1 MYHAHWLAIQLAR
14 DVIDA
19 NNSHAPSFFCLPQ
32 RLLTGGEDF
41 CDTPNFRMDF
51 WTVSLILGT
60 DVAYSMKNFWK
71 AIRDSLHH
79 APAIVLATLCSVGI
93 AFLWSSNITALYPVI
108 DMTLKGES
116 VQSWLERKIESS
128 QAKIQSLQDN
138 RDRTLTADPNA
149 LTVALDKAI
158 RGEEK
163 LRDWNE
169 TGLTWANTC
178 LPRDPFQTICC
189 IMGVLVVS
197 TLVKHMLMLAND
209 LLIGHVSTSI
219 VRGLRTRVFDA
230 ALSMDKK
237 TYQNF
242 GTSGMLAA
250 ITSAA
255 DGLAS
260 GLMALF
266 GAAVREPLRVVACL
280 AAAFYICPRLLML
293 SVVLA
298 PLLIV
303 IVLYFNRKIRSI
315 ASTILGRNAG
325 FHEVLLEALS
335 NVFTVQ
341 AFTMEKHENERFQ
354 DCTKGMRKASMKM
367 IFYTGLSKP
376 FTELVG
382 IGMVA
387 ITVCAG
393 AFLVVNKQTHIGF
406 LRICE
411 NPLSVT
417 DLLIFFGLLIGASD
431 PLRKLSGV
439 SVSIYSGA
447 MSANLLYGILQ
458 SKLELVQPENPVPLN
473 GRHENISV
481 RAVSFHYHQAHPV
494 LNEVDLEIPFG
505 KAIVVLGPNGCGK
518 STLIQLLGRY
528 YDPTSGSVQMDGVDL
543 RNIAT
548 QDIRRKIALVSQST
562 ELFNRSVLENI
573 QYGSPASTR
582 EEAIEAA
589 RLAHAHQF
597 ITDSLSEGYETIVGQ
612 SGQRLSGGQRQRIAL
627 ARAILRKPE
636 ILILDESTSQI
647 DMASE
652 IQIRETLQSIKGQL
666 TIIIITHREALIA
679 LADDVYHMKD
689 GYLTAAS
696 PNVQTS
702 AA

>member
-1 MYHAHWLAIQLAR
+1 
-14 DVIDA
+14 
-19 NNSHAPSFFCLPQ
+19 
-32 RLLTGGEDF
+32 
-41 CDTPNFRMDF
+41 
-51 WTVSLILGT
+51 
-60 DVAYSMKNFWK
+60 MKNFWK

-79 APAIVLATLCSVGI
+79 APAIVLATLCSIGI
-93 AFLWSSNITALYPVI
+93 AFIWSSNITALYPVI
-108 DMTLKGES
+108 SMTLNGES
-116 VQSWLERKIESS
+116 VQSWFEQKINSS
-128 QAKIQSLQDN
+128 QAKIQSLKDV
-138 RDRTLTADPNA
+138 RDQ
-149 LTVALDKAI
+149 TVAPADTAGNVAIDKSI
-158 RGEEK
+158 RDEQ
-163 LRDWNE
+163 DIQAWNE
-169 TGLTWANTC
+169 TYLAWANRC
-178 LPRDPFQTICC
+178 LPRDPFRTICC
-189 IMGVLVVS
+189 IMGLLVLS

-209 LLIGHVSTSI
+209 LLIGHVSTNI
-219 VRGLRTRVFDA
+219 VRGLRMKVFDA
-230 ALSMDKK
+230 ALHMDKK

-255 DGLAS
+255 DGLAA

-341 AFTMEKHENERFQ
+341 AFTMEKQENERFRE
-354 DCTKGMRKASMKM
+354 CTQSMRKASMKM

-382 IGMVA
+382 IGMVS

-406 LRICE
+406 LPICE

-417 DLLIFFGLLIGASD
+417 DLLIFLGLLIGASD
-431 PLRKLSGV
+431 PLRKLSGI
-439 SVSIYSGA
+439 SVSIYGGA

-458 SKLELVQPENPVPLN
+458 SKPVLVQPENPVLLN
-473 GRHENISV
+473 ARHRKISV
-481 RAVSFHYHQAHPV
+481 RSVSFHYHQAHPV
-494 LNEVDLEIPFG
+494 LHNFDLEIPFG
-505 KAIVVLGPNGCGK
+505 TTIVILGPNGCGK

-528 YDPTSGSVQMDGVDL
+528 YDPTSGSVQMDGIDF
-543 RNIAT
+543 RDIAT
-548 QDIRRKIALVSQST
+548 LDIRRKIALVSQST
-562 ELFNRSVLENI
+562 ELFNRSVFENI
-573 QYGSPASTR
+573 QYGSPDATR

-589 RLAHAHQF
+589 KLAHAHDF
-597 ITDSLSEGYETIVGQ
+597 ITESLSEGYDTIVGQ

-652 IQIRETLQSIKGQL
+652 IQIRETLQAMKGSI

-679 LADDVYHMKD
+679 LADHVYHMKD
-689 GYLTAAS
+689 GLLTTAA
-696 PNVQTS
+696 TDAS
-702 AA
+702 AAAA